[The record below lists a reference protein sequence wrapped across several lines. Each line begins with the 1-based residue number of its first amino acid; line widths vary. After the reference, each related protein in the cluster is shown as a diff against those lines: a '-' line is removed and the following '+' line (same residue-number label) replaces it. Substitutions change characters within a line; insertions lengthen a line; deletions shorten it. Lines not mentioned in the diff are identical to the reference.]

1 MKIGLGLPISA
12 PEALLDWARRADA
25 GPFSTLGLLDRLVWD
40 NPEPL
45 IALAAI
51 AGATTR
57 IRVQTEVLLV
67 PLRDTALLAKQCA
80 TLDRISGGRF
90 TLGVGIG
97 GRADD
102 FAAVGRD
109 VRTRGALMDRQLA
122 DLRRIWAGE
131 PFSGEAGPIGP
142 SPCDTTGPAGPSPRD
157 ATGPIDPTPR
167 GAAGPAGPEVLVG
180 AFKERALAR
189 VARFGDGFLGAAPP
203 AYLGGLFRSVE
214 RSWEAMGRAGKPR
227 LVAQANV
234 AIGPEPVVAEAQ
246 AAIEAYYGDPAVA
259 RYMLAGL
266 LTTPAQLRDAIATY
280 AALGADEV
288 MFYCWSADS
297 EQIDR
302 IAAATQ

>member
-1 MKIGLGLPISA
+1 MNIGLGLPISA

-45 IALAAI
+45 VTLAAV

-102 FAAVGRD
+102 FAAVGGD

-131 PFSGEAGPIGP
+131 PFSDEAGPIGP
-142 SPCDTTGPAGPSPRD
+142 SPRSA
-157 ATGPIDPTPR
+157 
-167 GAAGPAGPEVLVG
+167 AGPEVLVG
-180 AFKERALAR
+180 AFKDRALER

-203 AYLGGLFRSVE
+203 AYLGRLFRSVE
-214 RSWEAMGRAGKPR
+214 RSWEARGRSGRPR

-234 AIGPEPVVAEAQ
+234 AIGPAPVVAEAR
-246 AAIEAYYGDPAVA
+246 AAIEAYYGDPATA

-266 LTTPAQLRDAIATY
+266 LTTPAHLRDAIATY

-288 MFYCWSADS
+288 MFYCWSADAD
-297 EQIDR
+297 QVDR
-302 IAAATQ
+302 IAAATA